1 MACRFFEDRE
11 HAVCYQKYRMC
22 PSEELVGR
30 LLAFLEIKKGRP
42 FCLAVDVGCGS
53 GQGTLRLAPHFKEV
67 IGMDISAAQ
76 LETAQARTDAPNIS
90 YRQCPAEELPLEDAS
105 ADLVASMSAAH
116 WFDWPRFIREA
127 FRILRPDGCLAL
139 LNYTMDMKLED
150 EKHSQELNGICSE
163 FYSAVLP
170 YRCAFLGPRSVPLYK
185 EMFDSIPYPEKEWH
199 DGIWVKHA
207 MPLSSFIGM
216 LETFSMYQAF
226 LKENPEEAKR
236 LSQDTT
242 QRLLAVMGETSP
254 EVEVVIGI
262 QYYYIVARKPAVA

>member
-150 EKHSQELNGICSE
+150 EKHSQELNGICTN
-163 FYSAVLP
+163 VLIQ
-170 YRCAFLGPRSVPLYK
+170 RDAQ
-185 EMFDSIPYPEKEWH
+185 MFDSIPYPEKEWH